1 MKLLKKTTY
10 LLLVLAMVLSLAACG
25 NTATDTEQPAD
36 ETAEQPADD
45 ATEEATD
52 DAEEAPAEGGEIAS
66 LGLGAVTSLEKSSE
80 LKEDKGQAQEDT
92 TIVAAAFDA
101 DGKIVDV
108 KIDVAQNKGGLN
120 DDGTFKFAVTDE
132 LKTKRD
138 LGDEY
143 GMRKSSGIEKEW
155 FEQADALEDA
165 WTGKTVE
172 EIVAMPKEENVY
184 VDLSSSVT
192 IKVNGYEAALQNAWD
207 NKVDAAGATK
217 LGLGIESHFGSRSAE
232 AADDKGA
239 SVQFETYMAAV
250 ALDND
255 GKIVADSINVAQNSV
270 AYNAD
275 GTLAEGFNAEGT
287 NKKTLGEEYGMRK
300 SSGIGKEWFEQIEA
314 LEQYL
319 VGKTA
324 DEVNGIAV
332 EQRDESHVAVPT
344 DADLASSVTIT
355 IDGYQ
360 KVVTE
365 AIENAQ

>member
-1 MKLLKKTTY
+1 MNLVKKLTY
-10 LLLVLAMVLSLAACG
+10 LVLVFAMVLTLAACG
-25 NTATDTEQPAD
+25 GDTADETTATDETTPVEEEASQEATE
-36 ETAEQPADD
+36 D
-45 ATEEATD
+45 ATEQA
-52 DAEEAPAEGGEIAS
+52 AGQIS
-66 LGLGAVTSLEKSSE
+66 SIGLGAVTALDKSTE
-80 LKEDKGQAQEDT
+80 IKEDKGQAQEDT

-108 KIDVAQNKGGLN
+108 KIDVAQNKAGLN
-120 DDGTFKFAVTDE
+120 DDGTFKFALTDE

-143 GMRKSSGIEKEW
+143 GMKKASGIKKEW

-184 VDLSSSVT
+184 VDLESSVT
-192 IKVNGYEAALQNAWD
+192 IKVNGYEAALQNAWE
-207 NKVDAAGATK
+207 NKVDAAGAVK

-250 ALDND
+250 ALDGDN
-255 GKIVADSINVAQNSV
+255 KIVANSINVAQNSV
-270 AYNAD
+270 SYNAD
-275 GTLAEGFNAEGT
+275 GTLAEGFNPEGT
-287 NKKTLGEEYGMRK
+287 NKKALGADYVMVK
-300 SSGIGKEWFEQIEA
+300 ASGIGKEWFEQIAA
-314 LEQYL
+314 LEQHL
-319 VGKTA
+319 VGKTSE
-324 DEVNGIAV
+324 EVNAIPV
-332 EQRDESHVAVPT
+332 EKRDDSHLAVPT
-344 DADLASSVTIT
+344 DEELTSSVTIT